1 MIQAAGIIDTNIL
14 IDLSHNYA
22 PAIQWATRNPELA
35 LGLPSLVRM
44 EMVMG
49 AVDKVDLGRLI
60 RFMKPFPV
68 IYPTD
73 IDAKW
78 AMEQFE
84 TYYLSHQIEV
94 IDCLIAAMSFRL
106 QLPIYT
112 RNIRDYTVF
121 SGVSTVL
128 PY

>member
-1 MIQAAGIIDTNIL
+1 MTLPVGLIDTNIL

-22 PAIQWATRNPELA
+22 PALQWATRNPDLA
-35 LGLPSLVRM
+35 LAMPSLVRM

-49 AVDKVDLGRLI
+49 AVDKVDLARLM
-60 RFMKPFPV
+60 RLMRPFPV
-68 IYPTD
+68 VYPTD

-94 IDCLIAAMSFRL
+94 IDCLIAAMSYRL

-112 RNIRDYTVF
+112 RNIRDYSVF
-121 SGVSTVL
+121 GGVATVL